1 MAQEIRWQK
10 SSYSGGD
17 DNQDCIEVA
26 ASADGI
32 LIRESDDPD
41 VILPISSRKLATFIQ
56 GVKAGGFGHLT

>member
-1 MAQEIRWQK
+1 M
-10 SSYSGGD
+10 
-17 DNQDCIEVA
+17 A